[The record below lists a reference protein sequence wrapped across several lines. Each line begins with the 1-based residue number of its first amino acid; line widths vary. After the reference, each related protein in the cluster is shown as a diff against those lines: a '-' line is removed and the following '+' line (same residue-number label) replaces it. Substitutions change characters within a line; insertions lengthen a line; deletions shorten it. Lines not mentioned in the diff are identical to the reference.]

1 MNFDIITQLYDEK
14 LKMRFW
20 PMNSVQDIWNE
31 ILKILSKEL
40 TPTAIQTWFSEC
52 KPIDWDNSRLIL
64 CAQNDFTQGI
74 IVSRFSGVI
83 KAALYDIFS
92 SDCEV
97 TVLAGEEGL
106 QEYLETKSPSSKNDM
121 LPEMQGFTFDRFIVG
136 NSNKF
141 AYAAAKAVAA
151 HPGGQD
157 YNPLFIYGNSGLG
170 KTHLLFAIGQSIHE
184 HFPKKR
190 IAYVKGD
197 DFTNRMINSLQN
209 RKMQEFRD
217 EFRKVDLFLVDD
229 IQFIAGKQSTQEE
242 FFHTFNSI
250 YEAGNQIVITSDR
263 PPLEM
268 SLLDDRL
275 RTRFEGGVMADVQPP
290 DLETRMVIIRNK
302 AAQLGLIL
310 SEDAILYIANN
321 ITANIRQLEGVIKK
335 LTAYK
340 EILNEV
346 ITTESVKRAIEDVI
360 RTGSDIPKPDKIMRE
375 TSRYY
380 SISEDEIRGLNR
392 SKLPTEAR
400 QVAMY
405 LMRSLTNLSL
415 KEIGEQFTGRNH
427 ATVLSSIRKIEDI
440 LKIDPAMAAKIR
452 DISSNINSI

>member
-1 MNFDIITQLYDEK
+1 
-14 LKMRFW
+14 
-20 PMNSVQDIWNE
+20 MNSVKDIWQE
-31 ILKILSKEL
+31 IMNILSAEL
-40 TPTAIQTWFSEC
+40 TPTALQTWFAEC
-52 KPIDWDNSRLIL
+52 KPVEWDDNRLII
-64 CAQNDFTQGI
+64 CAKNEFTQGI
-74 IVSRFSGVI
+74 IINRFSGII
-83 KAALYDIFS
+83 KSALHDLFS
-92 SDCEV
+92 CDCELS
-97 TVLAGEEGL
+97 VLAGEDEMT
-106 QEYLETKSPSSKNDM
+106 EYLEGKSTKNDDR
-121 LPEMQGFTFDRFIVG
+121 LPEMAGYTFDRFIVG

-141 AYAAAKAVAA
+141 AYAAAKAVAE

-170 KTHLLFAIGQSIHE
+170 KTHLLYAIGQSIDERDHN
-184 HFPKKR
+184 KK

-197 DFTNRMINSLQN
+197 DFTNRLVNSLQA
-209 RKMQEFRD
+209 RKMKEFRE
-217 EFRKVDLFLVDD
+217 EFRNVDLLLVDD
-229 IQFIAGKQSTQEE
+229 IQFIAGKESTQEE

-250 YEAGNQIVITSDR
+250 YEAGHQIVITSDR

-275 RTRFEGGVMADVQPP
+275 RTRFEGGVMADIQPP
-290 DLETRMVIIRNK
+290 DYETRMVIIRNK
-302 AAQLGLIL
+302 ASQLGLLL
-310 SEDAILYIANN
+310 SDEAVQYIANN

-360 RTGSDIPKPDKIMRE
+360 RTGTDIPTPGKIIKE
-375 TSRYY
+375 TARYY
-380 SISEDEIRGLNR
+380 SIKEDEIKGLSR
-392 SKLPTEAR
+392 SKAISEAR

-415 KEIGEQFTGRNH
+415 KDIGEQFDNRNH
-427 ATVLSSIRKIEDI
+427 TTVLSSIRKIEEMIKTDST
-440 LKIDPAMAAKIR
+440 MTAKIR